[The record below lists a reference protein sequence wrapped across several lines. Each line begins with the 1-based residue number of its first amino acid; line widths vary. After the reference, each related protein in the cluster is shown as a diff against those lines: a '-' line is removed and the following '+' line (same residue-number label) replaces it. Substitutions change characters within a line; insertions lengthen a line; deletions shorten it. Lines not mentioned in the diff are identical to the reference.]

1 MEARHWINSQEKS
14 SKIHNYCFTVKFQ
27 RAFLSASLT
36 DRAAEAVLQLIALEV
51 VVLFRY
57 LLRMRL
63 RYYHWPRHYYSGCRS
78 QMSRCGCRRCV
89 SYYITRGATLECD
102 PALVPASVLA
112 AAADAS
118 PQWSLQKRPVPLRM
132 PAPLEGSIEG
142 VDQ

>member
-63 RYYHWPRHYYSGCRS
+63 R
-78 QMSRCGCRRCV
+78 
-89 SYYITRGATLECD
+89 TRGATLECD

-132 PAPLEGSIEG
+132 PAPLEGSIER